1 MSEECLLTH
10 TSKLHVEVT
19 NASLTSAH
27 GFLINKILKTRGS
40 SIKLKKNKKKNIA
53 IKTYI
58 SKNALVSNSSESL

>member
-40 SIKLKKNKKKNIA
+40 SIKLKKKKKNIA